1 MYTEPGRAILAPLSD
16 KSARTEEGTS
26 MATSTASRVRQRS
39 GAAIVEA
46 LRAEGVDVIFGLV
59 GSHVLEIYDALADAP
74 EIRHV
79 TVKHEG
85 GASGMADAY
94 GRLTGKPGV
103 VVVTAGPGGTNSLTG
118 VAQAYMAASPMV
130 HISGAVP
137 RKASY
142 ESFHG
147 VDKEDFL
154 VRTFAEVTK
163 WSVSIQRPEDI
174 PSVMAKAFAIARSG
188 RPGPVHVEIPQD
200 VLLSEATEMDVY
212 QPLQLP
218 PALLEAGDVAE
229 IVDLIRASERP
240 VIWAGKGVRSTFSSD
255 ELIELAEL
263 LEAPVILSGDAAGAI
278 PDTHPLAAG
287 QLNLY
292 DRTPLQK
299 ELASEADLILA
310 VGERGGTGHADVIF
324 DSATAPVVG
333 VWLGN
338 DGEVADP
345 RAKAGAVADIRPA
358 LDQLI
363 EALGDQQRPRDD
375 GLRARIVRG
384 KDGLRSAIRSQ
395 IRRDYGN
402 DQPMHYGLALEAL
415 ADGVDDDTIVLGDI
429 GSHNQW
435 TRVMVPTR
443 NRDTFIPEGYWGAMG
458 FGLPGA
464 IAAKMIWP
472 EKKVV
477 TVTGDGCFLM
487 ASADFATAVEQRV
500 NPVIVVLN
508 DRQYGMIVGMQQHMY
523 GRKSETALDGPD
535 FVAFARSFGGDGM
548 RVEHPDEMR
557 EALERGFASDTIFV
571 IDAICDYN
579 HPPANFVRAMEEVAE

>member
-1 MYTEPGRAILAPLSD
+1 MVT
-16 KSARTEEGTS
+16 
-26 MATSTASRVRQRS
+26 ATVGRVRQRS
-39 GAAIVEA
+39 GAAVVEA
-46 LRAEGVDVIFGLV
+46 LQAEGVDIVFGLV

-85 GASGMADAY
+85 GASRMADAY

-103 VVVTAGPGGTNSLTG
+103 VVVTAGPGATNSLTG

-174 PSVMAKAFAIARSG
+174 PSVLARAFAIARSG

-212 QPLQLP
+212 QPLELP
-218 PALLEAGDVAE
+218 AVPLDDDGLNAIAGAV
-229 IVDLIRASERP
+229 RASKRP

-255 ELIELAEL
+255 ELAELAEL
-263 LEAPVILSGDAAGAI
+263 LEAPVVLSGDAAGAI

-292 DRTPLQK
+292 DRTPLHK
-299 ELASEADLILA
+299 ELVTEADLILA
-310 VGERGGTGHADVIF
+310 VGERGGTGHADALF
-324 DSATAPVVG
+324 DSSTAPVVG
-333 VWLGN
+333 IWLGN
-338 DGEVADP
+338 EGELADP
-345 RAKAGAVADIRPA
+345 RAKGGAVADIRPA
-358 LDQLI
+358 LNQLI

-375 GLRARIVRG
+375 ALRARIVRG
-384 KDGLRSAIRSQ
+384 KDGLRGAVRAQ
-395 IRRDYGN
+395 IRRDYAN
-402 DQPMHYGLALEAL
+402 DRPMHYGLALEAL
-415 ADGVDDDTIVLGDI
+415 ADSVDDDTVILGDI

-435 TRVMVPTR
+435 SRVMIPTR
-443 NRDTFIPEGYWGAMG
+443 NRDTFTPEGYWGAMG

-464 IAAKMIWP
+464 IAAKLAWP
-472 EKKVV
+472 EKKVI

-487 ASADFATAVEQRV
+487 ASADFGTAVEQGV
-500 NPVIVVLN
+500 NPVIIVLN

-535 FVAFARSFGGDGM
+535 FVAFSRSFGGDGM
-548 RVEHPDEMR
+548 RVEHPDQMA

-579 HPPANFVRAMEEVAE
+579 HPPANLVAAMKEVGE